1 MAELTILIALVA
13 GLVSFLSPCV
23 LPLIPAFLAY
33 LSGTSIDEINQNKS
47 KARLHIFFNTIFFVL
62 GFALVFSL
70 IGVLLNSVL
79 VSIAYDL
86 RIWLSRI
93 GGAIIIGFGLYL
105 LGILKLPFL
114 DVEHKIKVKKFKYS
128 YPTSFV
134 FGVAFAAGWTP
145 CIGVILGSI
154 LTLAITSPG
163 TAFSLLL
170 AYSIGLGIPFI
181 LTGLFTGQA
190 SSLIQKLGPY
200 LKYFNMIMGIVLI
213 ILGILVFTNKLPELA
228 NFPLAFSLLN
238 RG

>member
-1 MAELTILIALVA
+1 MAEVTILIAFVA
-13 GLVSFLSPCV
+13 GLVSFLSPCI
-23 LPLIPAFLAY
+23 LPLIPAFIAY
-33 LSGTSIDEINQNKS
+33 LSGTSLNELKQNKA
-47 KARLHIFFNTIFFVL
+47 KARLHIFTNTVFFVL
-62 GFALVFSL
+62 GFAVVFSL

-79 VSIAYDL
+79 QSIAYDL

-93 GGAIIIGFGLYL
+93 GGIIIIGFGLYL

-163 TAFSLLL
+163 VAFNLLL
-170 AYSIGLGIPFI
+170 AYSIGLGIPFL
-181 LTGLFTGQA
+181 LTGAFIAQA
-190 SSLIQKLGPY
+190 SSFIQKIGPA
-200 LKYFNMIMGIVLI
+200 LRYFNIVMGVVLI
-213 ILGILVFTNKLPELA
+213 ILGILVFTNQLPQLA
-228 NFPLAFSLLN
+228 SFPLAFELLQ
-238 RG
+238 

>member
-1 MAELTILIALVA
+1 MVEVTILIAFVA
-13 GLVSFLSPCV
+13 GLVSFLSPCI

-33 LSGTSIDEINQNKS
+33 LSGTSFDEIKQNKQ
-47 KARLHIFFNTIFFVL
+47 KARLNIFANTIFFVL

-86 RIWLSRI
+86 RIWLGRI

-114 DVEHKIKVKKFKYS
+114 DVEHKIKVQKLKYS
-128 YPTSFV
+128 YPTSFI

-163 TAFSLLL
+163 AAFGLLL

-181 LTGLFTGQA
+181 LTGLFTAQA
-190 SSLIQKLGPY
+190 SSLIQKIGPN
-200 LKYFNMIMGIVLI
+200 LRYFNKIMGVVLI
-213 ILGILVFTNKLPELA
+213 ILGILVFTNKLSEVA
-228 NFPLAFSLLN
+228 SFPLAFDMLN
-238 RG
+238 